1 MCTIICSTS
10 SGEVSKPN
18 EYNRQSLPI
27 RTHAKTATH
36 EVEDLYEDIDGYDVG
51 SYQYVRE
58 KQMPSKLTQCPAY
71 GIAGEHMNPPPAD
84 YVTVLP
90 H

>member
-1 MCTIICSTS
+1 MQHCNATIPCTEII
-10 SGEVSKPN
+10 V
-18 EYNRQSLPI
+18 
-27 RTHAKTATH
+27 RTHAKTTTH